1 MVLEA
6 IQIIKIGRGH
16 ITCSSSPIADYTIL
30 EATEGISKFTYL
42 DSESAEK
49 MGSDAI

>member
-30 EATEGISKFTYL
+30 EGISKITYL
-42 DSESAEK
+42 D
-49 MGSDAI
+49 